1 VTARLPLLPTATTAP
16 HRTGTGRTDPM
27 TIRVLLADDQ
37 ALLRAT
43 FRILVDSCDDMEV
56 VGEAA
61 DGDEAV
67 RLARTHR
74 PDLVLMDIR
83 MPGTDGLAATSA
95 ICADPELRD
104 TRVLILT
111 TFEIDEY
118 VAQALRAGAS
128 GFLGKDV
135 TADALL
141 AGVRT
146 VAAGESLLSPLA
158 TRTVISRFLATPA
171 PGGPVALPG
180 DLAPL
185 TAREREVMARVAEGR
200 SNAEIAEK
208 LVVSPLTV
216 RTHVHR
222 AMTKL
227 GARDRAQLVVIAY
240 QSGLVQVAPP
250 A

>member
-1 VTARLPLLPTATTAP
+1 
-16 HRTGTGRTDPM
+16 M

-43 FRILVDSCDDMEV
+43 FRILIDTCEDMEV

-61 DGDEAV
+61 DGAEAIA
-67 RLARTHR
+67 LAGAHR

-83 MPGTDGLAATSA
+83 MPGTDGLTATTA
-95 ICADPELRD
+95 ICADPALSG

-111 TFEIDEY
+111 TFEVDEY

-135 TADALL
+135 TAEALL
-141 AGVRT
+141 AGIRT
-146 VAAGESLLSPLA
+146 VASGESLLSPLA
-158 TRTVISRFLATPA
+158 TRTLISRFLATPVPSA
-171 PGGPVALPG
+171 R
-180 DLAPL
+180 LATPDRLGVL
-185 TAREREVMARVAEGR
+185 TAREREIMAMAAEGH
-200 SNAEIAEK
+200 SNDEIAEQ
-208 LVVSPLTV
+208 LYVSPLTV

-227 GARDRAQLVVIAY
+227 DARDRAQLVVMAY
-240 QSGLVQVAPP
+240 QSGLVQAPP
-250 A
+250 PPGPAL